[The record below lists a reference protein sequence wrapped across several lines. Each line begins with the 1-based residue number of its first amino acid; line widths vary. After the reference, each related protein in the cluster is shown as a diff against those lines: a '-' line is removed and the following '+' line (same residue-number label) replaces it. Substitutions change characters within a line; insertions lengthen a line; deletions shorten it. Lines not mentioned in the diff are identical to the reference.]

1 MSATSLIDDTR
12 ASGFHRKLTLYSS
25 GGPFIDAYVLSIIG
39 VALFQAEDA
48 LGLSSVEI
56 GLVGA
61 SALVG
66 IFFGGLIF
74 GYVTDKIG
82 RQTMYTVDLL
92 LLIVGSILCIFVQ
105 DVWQL
110 LALRFALGL
119 AIGADYPIA
128 TSLLAEFV
136 PRRGRGFLLGALT
149 LAWAAGAVTAY
160 FVGYAMLS
168 LGDDAWRW
176 MLATPAIPGIL
187 TVLLRLGTPESPRW
201 LLSKGRVDEAHDVV
215 RQVYGPDAKLED
227 LPAEE
232 AVETDYKK
240 VWRQPYLNRMIFA
253 GLYWM
258 LQVTPLY
265 AVLTYGP
272 SIFEDL
278 GFGEGNQTFIV
289 AAVIEIAFLVGTVP
303 AMFASERFGRRPLSL
318 WCFSIMAVGLT
329 LAAVAPDQPAAVL
342 LGFGVYALFSG
353 GPFILQWIYPNEIF
367 PTDVRATAF
376 GIATAI
382 SRIGAASGT
391 FLVPLSIENFGI
403 SGTLFIAVGL
413 TLAGILVTWTMAPET
428 KDLSLV
434 EAAGAAGT
442 HRRRRV
448 AVPESAQ
455 AEPARFSREEE
466 ASPTRDRTPAG

>member
-1 MSATSLIDDTR
+1 MASASLIDDART
-12 ASGFHRKLTLYSS
+12 SGFHRKLTLYSS

-39 VALFQAEDA
+39 VALSQADDA
-48 LGLSSVEI
+48 LSLSSVET
-56 GLVGA
+56 GLIGA

-66 IFFGGLIF
+66 IFFGGLVF
-74 GYVTDKIG
+74 GYVTDRVG

-92 LLIVGSILCIFVQ
+92 ALIVGSILCLFVTE
-105 DVWQL
+105 VWQL
-110 LALRFALGL
+110 LALRFVLGL

-160 FVGYAMLS
+160 LVGYAMLG

-176 MLATPAIPGIL
+176 MLATPAIPGIA

-201 LLSKGRVDEAHDVV
+201 LLSKGRVDEAREVV
-215 RQVYGPDAKLED
+215 REVYGPEARIED
-227 LPAEE
+227 LPGEE
-232 AVETDYKK
+232 AVETDFGK

-272 SIFEDL
+272 SIFEEL
-278 GFGEGNQTFIV
+278 GFGSGNQTYIV

-303 AMFASERFGRRPLSL
+303 AMFASERFGRRPMSL
-318 WCFSIMAVGLT
+318 WCFSLMAVGLT
-329 LAAVAPDQPAAVL
+329 LAAAAPGQPAAVL
-342 LGFGVYALFSG
+342 IGFGAYALFSG

-376 GIATAI
+376 GIATAV

-391 FLVPLSIENFGI
+391 FLVPLLIDGFGI
-403 SGTLFIAVGL
+403 SATLFIAVAL
-413 TLAGILVTWTMAPET
+413 TLAGLLVTWAMAPET

-434 EAAGAAGT
+434 EAAGAGGT
-442 HRRRRV
+442 YERRKADADR
-448 AVPESAQ
+448 
-455 AEPARFSREEE
+455 EPPRFTREET
-466 ASPTRDRTPAG
+466 ADRRTARTSAE